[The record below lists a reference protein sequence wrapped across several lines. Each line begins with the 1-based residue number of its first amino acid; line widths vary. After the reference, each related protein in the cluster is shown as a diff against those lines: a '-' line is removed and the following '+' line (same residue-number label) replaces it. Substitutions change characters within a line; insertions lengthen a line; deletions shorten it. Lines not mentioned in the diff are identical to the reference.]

1 MPGIKSEG
9 RMTRSSSNTSSTGAS
24 EEGNGHMTSGEG
36 RRKDTISSTLA
47 PTRVSS
53 RTSRNPTTNVD
64 NIYHY
69 DPPDGRGGGKT
80 DDEISVQTNASA
92 SSASATT
99 ATAGRQ
105 QHQRR
110 GSGGGG
116 GGGKKT
122 TIPGFLTKTF
132 EIFSSGEYKD
142 LCGWGPRGDTILIKK
157 VPEFSARVL
166 PR

>member
-1 MPGIKSEG
+1 
-9 RMTRSSSNTSSTGAS
+9 
-24 EEGNGHMTSGEG
+24 
-36 RRKDTISSTLA
+36 
-47 PTRVSS
+47 
-53 RTSRNPTTNVD
+53 
-64 NIYHY
+64 
-69 DPPDGRGGGKT
+69 
-80 DDEISVQTNASA
+80 VQTNASA
-92 SSASATT
+92 SSASA
-99 ATAGRQ
+99 ATASGR

-116 GGGKKT
+116 GGGGGGGNKKA